1 MPSDVAIEAR
11 GLTRSFG
18 KRPAI
23 IDLDITVNTGDI
35 YGFLGPNGAGK
46 TTAIRCLTG
55 LIPPDRGTMKVFGN
69 SDLVAAREHIGAIVE
84 TPNFHGWMSGRGN
97 LEQAAAYAGM
107 PRPGAE
113 IDRVLERVG
122 LKERAQDRAGA
133 YSLGMRQRLGIAR
146 ALLGKPRLLILDEPT
161 NGLDPRGMHEVRELV
176 RSLALNDDITVL
188 ISSHLLAEVQAICNR
203 VGILQEGRLRAEGD
217 VASLLAQGATH
228 AIVEIA
234 TSDAPALDAALEAL
248 EGVENTG
255 PGSEGRIRV
264 LHPGM
269 GLAELNKALVERGVP
284 IEAFVPLRRG
294 LEEVFLEVTT

>member
-97 LEQAAAYAGM
+97 LEQAAPTRECPDPVLRSTGCWSGSASRSA
-107 PRPGAE
+107 PRTGP
-113 IDRVLERVG
+113 
-122 LKERAQDRAGA
+122 
-133 YSLGMRQRLGIAR
+133 
-146 ALLGKPRLLILDEPT
+146 EPT
-161 NGLDPRGMHEVRELV
+161 P
-176 RSLALNDDITVL
+176 SA
-188 ISSHLLAEVQAICNR
+188 C
-203 VGILQEGRLRAEGD
+203 
-217 VASLLAQGATH
+217 ASASA
-228 AIVEIA
+228 
-234 TSDAPALDAALEAL
+234 SP
-248 EGVENTG
+248 G
-255 PGSEGRIRV
+255 PC
-264 LHPGM
+264 
-269 GLAELNKALVERGVP
+269 
-284 IEAFVPLRRG
+284 
-294 LEEVFLEVTT
+294 